1 MYRQTTA
8 YTGVF
13 RAIQT
18 SSYTLPYCSAPIRNT
33 SGQLS
38 GTIRALTIGLSIP
51 HSTTASTGD
60 SASAGTLPGMTHG
73 GAAGMTRGTTHGADP
88 GIRIGMIHGT
98 AIPPTGD
105 TVTGATPGMT
115 VTIRTGTVR
124 DVLHIRWQ
132 ANDRTMAAE

>member
-1 MYRQTTA
+1 MYIQTTA
-8 YTGVF
+8 DTGGF

-18 SSYTLPYCSAPIRNT
+18 LSYTLPYCSAPIRNT

-73 GAAGMTRGTTHGADP
+73 MAAGMTRGADP

-98 AIPPTGD
+98 AIIP
-105 TVTGATPGMT
+105 
-115 VTIRTGTVR
+115 TGTVR
-124 DVLHIRWQ
+124 DVRHIRWQ